1 MKMSRMMCQHGRTA
15 LVATAL
21 LAVSAAQAFTLVGPG
36 AQARVVVDP
45 LPDCV
50 WRAAQ
55 DLTNDVKKVT
65 GTDLPLVRG
74 AAVQPGDVHVAVKP
88 DGRWEAYSVREQGGV
103 LEIAGSDARGAMFG
117 VYDFIERY
125 LGVDPMYFWS
135 GVPHPKRA
143 ELAWKK
149 VEIVQG
155 EPSFRFRGWFLND
168 EDLLTKWR
176 EASGVR
182 DYSQYRYYHDVVNH
196 GAMEAVAEALVR
208 ARMNLIIPASFLN
221 ATRPAEE
228 GLAAICAARGVFVS
242 MHHIE
247 PMGVSGYTFKDYWKQ
262 RGRDLEYSYFKYPRE
277 VEEVWRALATRWA
290 KFPNVVWQIGL
301 RGTGDRPMWAD
312 DPTMPKDDAGR
323 ARLITA
329 ALERQLAILDE
340 IGVPREG
347 RHVTTTL
354 WGEGAYFHA
363 KGLLK
368 IPAGTTVVYADNN
381 CGWRWQRDLLDA
393 RPPADGE
400 RRGVYYHHQL
410 IGMGPHLVSLVPA
423 ARTCAMLRGARAK
436 GACDYAIFN
445 MGNVRE
451 FVYGIDATAKMTWN
465 IDAFDP
471 EAWTKAWIAR
481 RLGSNAAAWNDAV
494 NLHYKSLQ
502 LHPETGVPCFLD
514 GLMQSQYRRHVGAVK
529 RLLSGKELRRP
540 LREPFANAFKGKDVA
555 DPFFAALSDTYPVFA
570 SNHDTYMRLAAQR
583 AGFEQTLRL
592 AQRALAETAPAE
604 RPFAEDFVVYPA
616 RLMVGLTTARME
628 GIDAE
633 DALRA
638 GDPDA
643 AAGHLRRAADA
654 LRDVIAAGKAYC
666 HGKWADWYRG
676 CEKVSPEA
684 MLAFTE
690 EVLAAFPPICRVAS
704 AEEWTRDV
712 RPRVIEFFDA
722 NVYGQ
727 LPPKPA
733 KLSFD
738 LVERG
743 PAFGGAAE
751 RRQYVVRSADACGE
765 HAFDVL
771 VYLPAGKGTV
781 PAFVYPNFSGNHSLV
796 DDPAVR
802 VFDGHPFAG
811 KQRERGAR
819 MDRAPVEEVVRRGF
833 AFATFCYGAIY
844 PDYTPTTRDAAP
856 DSVWNIFPKERHPQE
871 ILAHPTW
878 SWGSIRVRDL
888 LETLPEIDQGK
899 VAIAGQSRMGKNA
912 IETGVHD
919 ARFALVC
926 ANCGGT
932 KSIKFLPNLRYPH
945 WFSGKIKPYVSRD
958 KLSQPLDTLMA
969 EAAKFPDPPFDQS
982 AFVACIAPRALVI
995 SSATEDRTSPPAASR
1010 MLYNEANHVFRL
1022 FGKSIGWHV
1031 KAGPHSI
1038 THEDWRAFM
1047 DYARTTLKW

>member
-15 LVATAL
+15 LVAAAL
-21 LAVSAAQAFTLVGPG
+21 LAVSSVQAFTLVGPG
-36 AQARVVVDP
+36 AQVRVVVDP
-45 LPDCV
+45 NLPDCV
-50 WRAAQ
+50 LRAAQ
-55 DLTNDVKKVT
+55 DLTNDVKKIT
-65 GTDLPLVRG
+65 GADLPLVRG
-74 AAVQPGDVHVAVKP
+74 GAVKLGDVHVAVKS

-103 LEIAGSDARGAMFG
+103 LEVAGSDARGAMFG

-340 IGVPREG
+340 VGVPREG

-368 IPAGTTVVYADNN
+368 IPAGTTVVYSDNN

-393 RPPADGE
+393 PPPADGE

-540 LREPFANAFKGKDVA
+540 LREPFANAFKGKDIA
-555 DPFFAALSDTYPVFA
+555 DPFHAALSDTYPVFA
-570 SNHDTYMRLAAQR
+570 SNRDTYMRLAAQR

-592 AQRALAETAPAE
+592 AQRALAETAPEE

-727 LPPKPA
+727 LPAARPNAASTWCAAPTRA
-733 KLSFD
+733 ANTRSTCSCTCLPG
-738 LVERG
+738 RG
-743 PAFGGAAE
+743 PFRRSCTRTSAATT
-751 RRQYVVRSADACGE
+751 RSWTTPPCASSTGIPSQASNG
-765 HAFDVL
+765 
-771 VYLPAGKGTV
+771 
-781 PAFVYPNFSGNHSLV
+781 S
-796 DDPAVR
+796 
-802 VFDGHPFAG
+802 
-811 KQRERGAR
+811 GAR
-819 MDRAPVEEVVRRGF
+819 GWTARRWRRSSGTGSPSRPS
-833 AFATFCYGAIY
+833 ATARS
-844 PDYTPTTRDAAP
+844 TPTTRP
-856 DSVWNIFPKERHPQE
+856 
-871 ILAHPTW
+871 
-878 SWGSIRVRDL
+878 
-888 LETLPEIDQGK
+888 
-899 VAIAGQSRMGKNA
+899 
-912 IETGVHD
+912 
-919 ARFALVC
+919 
-926 ANCGGT
+926 
-932 KSIKFLPNLRYPH
+932 
-945 WFSGKIKPYVSRD
+945 
-958 KLSQPLDTLMA
+958 
-969 EAAKFPDPPFDQS
+969 
-982 AFVACIAPRALVI
+982 PRATPRPTPCGI
-995 SSATEDRTSPPAASR
+995 SSRRSGIRRRFSRIPRGAGAPCACATCWRRCRRSTRGRWRSRGRAAWARTPSRRASTIRALRSSAPTAAARSRSSSCRTSAIRTGSRGRSSRTSRATNCPSRWIRSWRRRRSSPIRRSTRAPSPPASR
-1010 MLYNEANHVFRL
+1010 
-1022 FGKSIGWHV
+1022 
-1031 KAGPHSI
+1031 
-1038 THEDWRAFM
+1038 RA
-1047 DYARTTLKW
+1047 RS

>member
-1 MKMSRMMCQHGRTA
+1 MKRILFCVFA
-15 LVATAL
+15 ACAC
-21 LAVSAAQAFTLVGPG
+21 AVAQAFTLVGPETR
-36 AQARVVVDP
+36 ARVVVASD
-45 LPDCV
+45 LPGYV

-55 DLTNDVKKVT
+55 DLTNDVKKIT
-65 GTDLPLVRG
+65 GADMPLVRG
-74 AAVQPGDVHVAVKP
+74 GPARSGDVSVAVRP
-88 DGRWEAYSVREQGGV
+88 DGRWEAYAVRVRDGV
-103 LEIAGSDARGAMFG
+103 LEVVGSDARGAMFG

-143 ELAWKK
+143 ELAWKD
-149 VEIVQG
+149 VEIVQD

-182 DYSQYRYYHDVVNH
+182 DYSQYKYYHFVVNH

-208 ARMNLIIPASFLN
+208 SRYNLIIPASFLN

-262 RGRDLEYSYFKYPRE
+262 RGRDLEYSYFKYPHE
-277 VEEVWRALATRWA
+277 VEEVWRTLATRWA

-340 IGVPREG
+340 VGVPREG

-368 IPAGTTVVYADNN
+368 IPDGVTVVYSDNN

-393 RPPADGE
+393 PPPADGE

-423 ARTCAMLRGARAK
+423 ARTCAMLRGARGK
-436 GACDYAIFN
+436 GARDYAIFN

-471 EAWTKAWIAR
+471 ETWTKAWIAR

-502 LHPETGVPCFLD
+502 LQPATGVPCFLD
-514 GLMQSQYRRHVGAVK
+514 GLMQQQYRRQMGTIK
-529 RLLSGKELRRP
+529 RLLSGKEPRLP
-540 LREPFANAFKGKDVA
+540 LREPFTNAFTRA
-555 DPFFAALSDTYPVFA
+555 APPDPFHAALADTYPVFA
-570 SNHDTYMRLAAQR
+570 SDRDTYMRLAAQR

-616 RLMVGLTTARME
+616 RLMVDLTTARMA

-638 GDPDA
+638 GDREGA
-643 AAGHLRRAADA
+643 AAHLSRAAAA
-654 LRDVIAAGKAYC
+654 LRDAVDAGKAYC
-666 HGKWADWYRG
+666 HGPWADWYRG
-676 CEKVSPEA
+676 CEKVSPA
-684 MLAFTE
+684 QMLA
-690 EVLAAFPPICRVAS
+690 
-704 AEEWTRDV
+704 
-712 RPRVIEFFDA
+712 
-722 NVYGQ
+722 
-727 LPPKPA
+727 
-733 KLSFD
+733 
-738 LVERG
+738 LVEE
-743 PAFGGAAE
+743 A
-751 RRQYVVRSADACGE
+751 
-765 HAFDVL
+765 
-771 VYLPAGKGTV
+771 
-781 PAFVYPNFSGNHSLV
+781 
-796 DDPAVR
+796 
-802 VFDGHPFAG
+802 
-811 KQRERGAR
+811 
-819 MDRAPVEEVVRRGF
+819 
-833 AFATFCYGAIY
+833 
-844 PDYTPTTRDAAP
+844 
-856 DSVWNIFPKERHPQE
+856 
-871 ILAHPTW
+871 LA
-878 SWGSIRVRDL
+878 
-888 LETLPEIDQGK
+888 
-899 VAIAGQSRMGKNA
+899 
-912 IETGVHD
+912 
-919 ARFALVC
+919 VC
-926 ANCGGT
+926 A
-932 KSIKFLPNLRYPH
+932 
-945 WFSGKIKPYVSRD
+945 KP
-958 KLSQPLDTLMA
+958 
-969 EAAKFPDPPFDQS
+969 
-982 AFVACIAPRALVI
+982 
-995 SSATEDRTSPPAASR
+995 
-1010 MLYNEANHVFRL
+1010 
-1022 FGKSIGWHV
+1022 
-1031 KAGPHSI
+1031 
-1038 THEDWRAFM
+1038 
-1047 DYARTTLKW
+1047 

>member
-1 MKMSRMMCQHGRTA
+1 MFRMLCQPGRAALLRGRNASRTA
-15 LVATAL
+15 LVAVVM
-21 LAVSAAQAFTLVGPG
+21 LAVSTAQAFTLVGPG
-36 AQARVVVDP
+36 AQARVVVDQK

-55 DLTNDVKKVT
+55 DLTNDVKKIT
-65 GTDLPLVRG
+65 GADLPLVRG
-74 AAVQPGDVHVAVKP
+74 GAVQPGDVHVAVKS
-88 DGRWEAYSVREQGGV
+88 DGRWESYSVREQGGV

-143 ELAWKK
+143 ELSWEK
-149 VEIVQG
+149 VEIEQG

-340 IGVPREG
+340 VGVPREG

-368 IPAGTTVVYADNN
+368 IPAGTTVVYSDNN

-423 ARTCAMLRGARAK
+423 ARTCAMLRGAREK

-471 EAWTKAWIAR
+471 ETWTKAWIALQR
-481 RLGSNAAAWNDAV
+481 RRVERRRQPPLQVPAAP
-494 NLHYKSLQ
+494 SR
-502 LHPETGVPCFLD
+502 D
-514 GLMQSQYRRHVGAVK
+514 GRA
-529 RLLSGKELRRP
+529 LLPRRP
-540 LREPFANAFKGKDVA
+540 HAEPVQAARRRDQAPALRQGTPSTPARAVCERVQGEGRRRSVPRRACGH
-555 DPFFAALSDTYPVFA
+555 LS
-570 SNHDTYMRLAAQR
+570 R
-583 AGFEQTLRL
+583 LRL
-592 AQRALAETAPAE
+592 QPRHLHAPRGA
-604 RPFAEDFVVYPA
+604 A
-616 RLMVGLTTARME
+616 RG
-628 GIDAE
+628 
-633 DALRA
+633 LRA
-638 GDPDA
+638 DA
-643 AAGHLRRAADA
+643 APRAARA
-654 LRDVIAAGKAYC
+654 
-666 HGKWADWYRG
+666 RG
-676 CEKVSPEA
+676 DGA
-684 MLAFTE
+684 
-690 EVLAAFPPICRVAS
+690 
-704 AEEWTRDV
+704 
-712 RPRVIEFFDA
+712 
-722 NVYGQ
+722 
-727 LPPKPA
+727 
-733 KLSFD
+733 
-738 LVERG
+738 
-743 PAFGGAAE
+743 GGA
-751 RRQYVVRSADACGE
+751 S
-765 HAFDVL
+765 
-771 VYLPAGKGTV
+771 
-781 PAFVYPNFSGNHSLV
+781 
-796 DDPAVR
+796 
-802 VFDGHPFAG
+802 
-811 KQRERGAR
+811 
-819 MDRAPVEEVVRRGF
+819 VRRGLRRLPRT
-833 AFATFCYGAIY
+833 ADGRPHDGA
-844 PDYTPTTRDAAP
+844 DGGDRRRGRAARRRP
-856 DSVWNIFPKERHPQE
+856 GRGGGASP
-871 ILAHPTW
+871 
-878 SWGSIRVRDL
+878 
-888 LETLPEIDQGK
+888 
-899 VAIAGQSRMGKNA
+899 SR
-912 IETGVHD
+912 
-919 ARFALVC
+919 R
-926 ANCGGT
+926 
-932 KSIKFLPNLRYPH
+932 R
-945 WFSGKIKPYVSRD
+945 R
-958 KLSQPLDTLMA
+958 
-969 EAAKFPDPPFDQS
+969 
-982 AFVACIAPRALVI
+982 AP
-995 SSATEDRTSPPAASR
+995 
-1010 MLYNEANHVFRL
+1010 
-1022 FGKSIGWHV
+1022 
-1031 KAGPHSI
+1031 
-1038 THEDWRAFM
+1038 
-1047 DYARTTLKW
+1047 